1 MAKRHGV
8 ARAAMLVAVAGVL
21 GSGAL
26 AQSLGSA
33 SPSSSP
39 FAKLFGGKSN
49 EDSPVDLE
57 IRVDGADDG
66 LSGLIR
72 NSSLIASALD
82 ENRYTGQD
90 VLAAARGDYAR
101 ILGTL
106 YARGYYSAVIN
117 ILLDGRE
124 AAGIAPLDA
133 PATVRKVL
141 VTVQTGPVFKFS
153 QAAIG
158 PLAPGTKLPSDYREG
173 RTAGTDTIKDAAAAG
188 VSAWREASHA
198 KARVADKQII
208 ADHNAN
214 TVASQILLAPGP
226 RVTFGR
232 LQMSGYDRMDPR
244 RLAKIAG
251 FPTGEA
257 YDPEKLE
264 TVRKRLRRAGVFS
277 AITLTEAEALGPG
290 NTLDVDLAVVEQ
302 KPRRIGG
309 GFEISNDN
317 GAQLSAFWMHRNLLG
332 GGERLRIDGAVSDIG
347 SRHSGRDYALDLR
360 IERPA
365 TITAD
370 TTAFVE
376 TGVARMREPDY
387 DFDVAY
393 MGLGFTRIYSDRLTA
408 NLGLRYQVGR
418 YRDETGKYTFR
429 LLSLPV
435 SATWD
440 KRDNMT
446 DAKRGHW
453 LSGEVV
459 PFYGF
464 GETGSGAQIKAEAR
478 GYFTP
483 TSFDKLTLAGRVR
496 LGSVVGPDLRET
508 PRDFLFYSGG
518 GGTVRGQAFQA
529 LGVEVLTNE
538 DGDLVKTGGM
548 SLATISGEMRYQ
560 LREKI
565 GLVGFVDAGQVW
577 TGGAFGGDSDW
588 HAGAGVGVRY
598 STPIGPIRF
607 DLGVPLHGGEKN
619 KVQLYLGLG
628 QAF

>member
-1 MAKRHGV
+1 MAKRHGWL
-8 ARAAMLVAVAGVL
+8 RAAALVAAAGAL

-39 FAKLFGGKSN
+39 FAKLFGGKSA

-57 IRVDGADDG
+57 IRVDGDDDG

-72 NSSLIASALD
+72 NSSLIAGALD
-82 ENRYTGQD
+82 EDRYTGQD

-101 ILGTL
+101 ILGAL
-106 YARGYYSAVIN
+106 YARGYYSSVIN

-124 AAGIAPLDA
+124 AAQIAPLDA
-133 PATVRKVL
+133 PASVAKVL
-141 VTVQTGPVFKFS
+141 VNVQTGPKFTFS
-153 QAAIG
+153 HAGIG
-158 PLAPGTKLPSDYREG
+158 PVAPNTKLPSDYRQG
-173 RTAGTDTIKDAAAAG
+173 RTAGTDTIKDAASAAVTG
-188 VSAWREASHA
+188 WRNASHA
-198 KARVADKQII
+198 KARVAGQDIV
-208 ADHNAN
+208 ADHRAN
-214 TVASQILLAPGP
+214 TVSAQIALAPGP
-226 RVTFGR
+226 RVTFGKMP
-232 LQMSGYDRMDPR
+232 MSGYDRMNPR

-251 FPTGEA
+251 FPEGEP

-264 TVRKRLRRAGVFS
+264 AVRKRLRRSGVFS

-290 NTLDVDLAVVEQ
+290 DTLDVELAVVEQ

-309 GFEISNDN
+309 GFELSNEN
-317 GAQLSAFWMHRNLLG
+317 GARLSAYWMHRNLLG
-332 GGERLRIDGAVSDIG
+332 GGERLRIDGSVSDIG
-347 SRHSGRDYALDLR
+347 ARNSGRDYALDLR
-360 IERPA
+360 VERPA

-376 TGVARMREPDY
+376 TGVARLREPDY
-387 DFDVAY
+387 DYDIGY
-393 MGLGFTRIYSDRLTA
+393 LGLGFTRIYSERLTA
-408 NLGLRYQVGR
+408 ELGLRYQIGR

-440 KRDNMT
+440 QRDNMT
-446 DAKRGHW
+446 DAKRGYW
-453 LSGEVV
+453 LSGELV

-483 TSFDKLTLAGRVR
+483 GGYDKLTLAGRVR
-496 LGSVVGPDLRET
+496 LGSVIGPDLVDT

-518 GGTVRGQAFQA
+518 GGTVRGQAYQA
-529 LGVEVLTNE
+529 LGAEVLTSE
-538 DGDLVKTGGM
+538 DGAPVKTGGM
-548 SLATISGEMRYQ
+548 SLATLSAEARYQ
-560 LREKI
+560 VREKI
-565 GLVGFVDAGQVW
+565 GVVGFFDMGQVW
-577 TGGAFGGDSDW
+577 TEGAFGGDSDW
-588 HAGAGVGVRY
+588 HSGAGIGLRY
-598 STPIGPIRF
+598 ATPIGPIRF
-607 DLGVPLHGGEKN
+607 DLGVPVHGGTKD